1 MEKFTKIVVGPPS
14 MRLLGLVLE
23 VDGDGGDKEQLM
35 DPGLDGGVGLRTD
48 KAELKIIAGFLPIVG
63 LVCSFVVVWNSAA
76 DHLYTHQWKQ

>member
-23 VDGDGGDKEQLM
+23 VDGGDKEQLL

-48 KAELKIIAGFLPIVG
+48 KAELKINAGFTLNVQ
-63 LVCSFVVVWNSAA
+63 LW
-76 DHLYTHQWKQ
+76 